1 MAEPFQRDEAGAGP
15 PRDDASLAR
24 ALEDA
29 LARPARIRDVAPA
42 VVGRLARAAGV
53 DLRRELQGERHR
65 LYRLFLEHCLRD
77 GHVSRE
83 ESDDLA
89 HLRGLLHLG
98 EADARAIHD
107 AVAVA
112 VYGRA
117 VDEVLADHR
126 LDPDEEQFLARL
138 RDELAL
144 TKEEADVLLREGED
158 RARRRLQEP

>member
-1 MAEPFQRDEAGAGP
+1 MADPFERQDRPAPSPRSEAE
-15 PRDDASLAR
+15 LLR
-24 ALEDA
+24 ALEDT
-29 LARPARIRDVAPA
+29 LARPARVRDVAPA

-53 DLRRELQGERHR
+53 DLRRVLGDERSA
-65 LYRLFLEHCLRD
+65 LYRRFLEHCLRD

-83 ESDDLA
+83 ESDELA
-89 HLRGLLHLG
+89 HLRALLQL
-98 EADARAIHD
+98 EPADARAVHD
-107 AVAVA
+107 AVAVS

-144 TKEEADVLLREGED
+144 SEDEAAALLREGED
-158 RARRRLQEP
+158 RARRRLRDA